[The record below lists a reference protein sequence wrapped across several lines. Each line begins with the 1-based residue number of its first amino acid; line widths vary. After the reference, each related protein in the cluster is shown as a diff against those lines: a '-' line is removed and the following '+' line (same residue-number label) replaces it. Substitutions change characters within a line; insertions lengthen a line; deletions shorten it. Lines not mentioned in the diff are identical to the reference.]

1 MSAAEHFKQ
10 QKYIYLS
17 NAVSRE
23 DCKAL
28 TDHMYG
34 LQDAGKLV
42 KDPQCPLSDSV
53 YGDPVFDHLLES

>member
-17 NAVSRE
+17 NVVSRE

-28 TDHMYG
+28 TTHMYG
-34 LQDAGKLV
+34 LQDAGKLI
-42 KDPQCPLSDSV
+42 KDPL
-53 YGDPVFDHLLES
+53 FRAT